1 MHPCTCRQRYY
12 VCPAHTLARGDEAG
26 EISNM
31 VVCAVLDRYEEQLA
45 AGGAD
50 ANPNLMPIGYKPQS
64 LGARGKQ
71 THQRNDCFA
80 VPAPIGH
87 RVRRRSCPVRACP
100 SLV

>member
-1 MHPCTCRQRYY
+1 
-12 VCPAHTLARGDEAG
+12 
-26 EISNM
+26 M
-31 VVCAVLDRYEEQLA
+31 VVGAVLGRYAEQLA

-71 THQRNDCFA
+71 THHSARNDCFA